1 MFNCFFFSSRR
12 RHTRCALVTGVQTC
26 ALPIFDSQYSFYQH
40 NNDAGSRVT
49 DALDATRFPYPTG
62 NVVDGGT
69 FDVTGVIG
77 AGFDDGRGHV
87 TAYAGYRKINQIL
100 QRDRDYGACTL
111 AAASDTDAFSC
122 SGSGTTAP
130 GTFITNV
137 GNFTVVPNGTFIPST
152 AATNPPFHFGPI
164 GRAHV

>member
-87 TAYAGYRKINQIL
+87 TAYAGYRKINPIL
-100 QRDRDYGACTL
+100 QRDRDYCACHPTP
-111 AAASDTDAFSC
+111 ASDTDAISC
-122 SGSGTTAP
+122 CSLGTT
-130 GTFITNV
+130 TL
-137 GNFTVVPNGTFIPST
+137 ST
-152 AATNPPFHFGPI
+152 SLTKTLGKSA
-164 GRAHV
+164 GRE

>member
-1 MFNCFFFSSRR
+1 MFRRPPGSTLTDTLFPYTSLFRSDTGSSSSDINIIPA
-12 RHTRCALVTGVQTC
+12 ALVDRIDVLTGGASSVYGSDAISGVVNFILDTDFEGFR
-26 ALPIFDSQYSFYQH
+26 LDSQYSFYQH

-87 TAYAGYRKINQIL
+87 RSEEHTSEL
-100 QRDRDYGACTL
+100 
-111 AAASDTDAFSC
+111 
-122 SGSGTTAP
+122 
-130 GTFITNV
+130 
-137 GNFTVVPNGTFIPST
+137 PSLMR
-152 AATNPPFHFGPI
+152 I
-164 GRAHV
+164 SY